1 MTTTLPGAGA
11 PGAANPDATRPD
23 AGDGDLTRSVTTAG
37 RRAAKRAA
45 KRAATRGG
53 LDRVPK
59 PKAIAVSA
67 LLWVFIIGFGFP
79 VLWFVLSAFKPGGEL
94 FSYPLTLFPEQW
106 SVSGF
111 VEAWQSFDFARYFGN
126 TIVVA
131 LVTTVLTVLASAAT
145 GYALAKYDNRWL
157 KVFFVCILATT
168 MLPTEVIL
176 APTFIVI
183 RDLGMYDS
191 LAGIIVPSIIT
202 ATGIFMF
209 RQFFLTVPDDLV
221 EAARIDGASE
231 FGIFWRI
238 MLPISR
244 PIMLTLAIFSFQWR
258 WNDYIWP
265 LLVLNDPHQFTIQ
278 IALQSIVGAEN
289 VNWTVLLGASVISIL
304 PLLLIYL
311 VFQKYVNGADLNA
324 GLKD

>member
-1 MTTTLPGAGA
+1 MTATLPTETDKTG
-11 PGAANPDATRPD
+11 
-23 AGDGDLTRSVTTAG
+23 SG
-37 RRAAKRAA
+37 RRAGRSGRSKAVDTTPRPQAI
-45 KRAATRGG
+45 AAT
-53 LDRVPK
+53 
-59 PKAIAVSA
+59 A
-67 LLWVFIIGFGFP
+67 LLWVFIIAFGFP

-94 FSYPLTLFPEQW
+94 FSYPLTLLPKNW
-106 SVSGF
+106 SVEGF
-111 VEAWQSFDFARYFGN
+111 AEAWSSYDFAQYFGN
-126 TIVVA
+126 TVIVA

-191 LAGIIVPSIIT
+191 LAGIIVPSVIT

-209 RQFFLTVPDDLV
+209 RQFFITVPDDLV

-265 LLVLNDPHQFTIQ
+265 LLVLNDPKQFTIQ

-289 VNWTVLLGASVISIL
+289 VNWTVLLGASVISII
-304 PLLLIYL
+304 PLVLLYL